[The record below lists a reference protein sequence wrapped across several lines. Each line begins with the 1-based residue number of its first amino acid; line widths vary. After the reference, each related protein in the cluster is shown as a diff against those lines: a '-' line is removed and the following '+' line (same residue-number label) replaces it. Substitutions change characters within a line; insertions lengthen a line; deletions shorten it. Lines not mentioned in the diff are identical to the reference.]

1 MLDRTTP
8 PSFARE
14 FSFDLPSPEI
24 ISLPNGLKLFW
35 LKSIQQDVIKLEFI
49 YKAGKWHEPKAG
61 IAYFTAHM
69 LEKGTSELSSK
80 KIAEIL
86 DRQGAQ
92 IEISSGTDFTS
103 VAVYSLSKNIDKVI
117 PVIFEVLQ
125 QSTFPEDELALMKSI
140 SIQNLKINNEKT
152 SFVASRMIQ
161 RNIYG
166 AAHPYGRSLEESDID
181 KINSSDLN
189 LFFKNSFTPLEIY
202 LTGNLSSSQLLALEL
217 GLTHQLLKNSQSIEI
232 PIPTFHPSIE
242 KISKEKSVQ
251 STIRFGKLSIKKSN
265 INYPG
270 LLLLNHILG
279 GYFGSRLMKNIREEK
294 GLTYGIYSSINSHLN
309 ASSIVITADVNKD
322 KTEITIKEIHH
333 ELRSLIVRLIPNK
346 ELEIAKNHLLGTL
359 QLELSNPFS
368 VVDKIK
374 HLNLNHLSADYYLN
388 LFLRVKIISNIELQ
402 IIASELLD
410 PSSFNIIVVG

>member
-1 MLDRTTP
+1 MLDRTIP
-8 PSFARE
+8 PAFASE

-24 ISLPNGLKLFW
+24 IILPNGFKLFW
-35 LKSIQQDVIKLEFI
+35 LKNIQQDVIKLEFI

-61 IAYFTAHM
+61 VAHFTAHM

-86 DRQGAQ
+86 DHQGAQ
-92 IEISSGTDFTS
+92 IEISSGADFTS
-103 VAVYSLSKNIDKVI
+103 VAVYSLSKNIDRVI
-117 PVIFEVLQ
+117 PVIFEVLL

-140 SIQNLKINNEKT
+140 SIQNLKINNERS

-189 LFFKNSFTPLEIY
+189 LFFKNSFIPLEIY
-202 LTGNLSSSQLLALEL
+202 LTGNLNSSQLLAIEL
-217 GLTHQLLKNSQSIEI
+217 GLTRQLLKNSQNIEI
-232 PIPTFHPSIE
+232 PIPTSHPLIE

-251 STIRFGKLSIKKSN
+251 STIRFGKLTIKKSHL
-265 INYPG
+265 NYPE

-309 ASSIVITADVNKD
+309 ASSIVIAADVNKD
-322 KTEITIKEIHH
+322 KIEITTKEIHH
-333 ELRSLIVRLIPNK
+333 ELRSLIVSLIPNE

-359 QLELSNPFS
+359 QLELSNPLS

-374 HLNLNHLSADYYLN
+374 QLNLNHLSADYYLN
-388 LFLRVKIISNIELQ
+388 LFKRVKIISNIDIK
-402 IIASELLD
+402 IIASELLE
-410 PSSFNIIVVG
+410 PSSFHLIVVG